1 MSGRV
6 DDVDAMLDSF
16 ENLVNAFFPLRP
28 CAGRRRRS
36 DGDASFPLQVHPGGH
51 GRAFMNLTDF
61 VDHAG
66 VKQNALGQRRL
77 AGINV
82 RGDADVPRSLEREL
96 TIWRIRIG
104 RFRFLFLER
113 RGHTFYHL
121 KCANARFACAI
132 LCVSSRFF
140 IALPCPAAAS
150 LISCASASDIGTPLR
165 LSAYWTI
172 QRMARE
178 ICRSEATSIGT

>member
-1 MSGRV
+1 MEVG
-6 DDVDAMLDSF
+6 
-16 ENLVNAFFPLRP
+16 
-28 CAGRRRRS
+28 G
-36 DGDASFPLQVHPGGH
+36 DGDVPG
-51 GRAFMNLTDF
+51 A
-61 VDHAG
+61 V
-66 VKQNALGQRRL
+66 
-77 AGINV
+77 
-82 RGDADVPRSLEREL
+82 EREL

-113 RGHTFYHL
+113 RGHKFYHL

-140 IALPCPAAAS
+140 SALPCPAAAALS
-150 LISCASASDIGTPLR
+150 SCASASDIGTPWR

-178 ICRSEATSIGT
+178 IGRAEATTIGT